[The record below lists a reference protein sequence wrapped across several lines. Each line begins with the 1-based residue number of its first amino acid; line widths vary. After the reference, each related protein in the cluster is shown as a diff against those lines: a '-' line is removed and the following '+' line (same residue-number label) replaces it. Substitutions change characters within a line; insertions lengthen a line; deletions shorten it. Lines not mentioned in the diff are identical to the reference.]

1 MHHNLTGMREGTELN
16 QQIETTLRSLHSR
29 NIDGILVENADEAK
43 RKILDL
49 IPKRAVVGVGDSTTV
64 NQVGVKEE
72 LKRRGTTVLDGF
84 DYSITYRSVKDWKD
98 REDLVK
104 KSTMCD
110 VFLTGTN
117 VITEDGRLVNVDA
130 NGNRVAGMFWGHPTV
145 IIVVGRNKIVRN
157 LDEAFHRLRNVTA
170 PNHIGIRVRLGGRR
184 VETPCVTTGECSD
197 CRTKDRMCNIF
208 TIIEGKPRRTDINV
222 VIVNEDLGL
231 GWDES
236 WPQERISKI
245 TENYRKYAWIA
256 PADLAH

>member
-1 MHHNLTGMREGTELN
+1 M
-16 QQIETTLRSLHSR
+16 TLRSLHSR
-29 NIDGILVENADEAK
+29 NLGGILVENSDEAK

-49 IPKRAVVGVGDSTTV
+49 IPKHAVVGVGDSTTI
-64 NQVGVKEE
+64 NQLGVKEE

-84 DYSITYRSVKDWKD
+84 DHSTVYSSVEDLKN

-104 KSTMCD
+104 RSTMCD

-117 VITEDGRLVNVDA
+117 AITEDGKLVNVDA
-130 NGNRVAGMFWGHPTV
+130 VGNRVAGMFWGHPTV
-145 IIVVGRNKIVRN
+145 IIIVGRNKIVRN
-157 LDEAFHRLRNVTA
+157 LDEAFHRLRKVTA
-170 PNHIGIRVRLGGRR
+170 PNHVRLRAQLGARR

-197 CRTKDRMCNIF
+197 CHTKDRMCNIF
-208 TIIEGKPRRTDINV
+208 TIIEGKPRRTDIKV

-245 TENYRKYAWIA
+245 IENYQRYVWIL
-256 PADLAH
+256 PAELTHLK